1 MNVLYKFPQS
11 AYFGR
16 TVPKSK
22 IYAKFLPTSA
32 VKAMFIKD
40 VNKIIWKYKLS
51 SKTINLPSRGAIYEI
66 QIFTVELKN
75 GILRQEVLRTIDRA
89 IPSPIIFQLV
99 FGGKLKYTAA
109 YKRPND
115 ADKNKC
121 VISNYFETDWVNQNF
136 DQCSLPVALDLGI
149 LYEKLLLNLIKEPI
163 RPNER
168 FKEFMNRL
176 DILKVKEKD
185 MFKLNARI
193 KKEKQFN
200 RKVEINMSIHALK
213 AEIEELKNSDIE
225 E

>member
-1 MNVLYKFPQS
+1 
-11 AYFGR
+11 
-16 TVPKSK
+16 
-22 IYAKFLPTSA
+22 
-32 VKAMFIKD
+32 
-40 VNKIIWKYKLS
+40 
-51 SKTINLPSRGAIYEI
+51 
-66 QIFTVELKN
+66 
-75 GILRQEVLRTIDRA
+75 
-89 IPSPIIFQLV
+89 
-99 FGGKLKYTAA
+99 
-109 YKRPND
+109 
-115 ADKNKC
+115 
-121 VISNYFETDWVNQNF
+121 
-136 DQCSLPVALDLGI
+136 
-149 LYEKLLLNLIKEPI
+149 I